1 MEQTILTKEQKQV
14 LDLVKNHEKIR
25 DLFYLTGGT
34 ALSEFYLKH
43 RFSDDLDFFTNEK
56 EFPRFEIEAFAEV
69 IKKEI
74 KANEVE
80 YRHIY
85 DRRIFF
91 FKKDN
96 EELKMEFTY
105 YPFSLLNSP
114 NNFNGLLTD
123 SLEDIAA
130 NKFMALMDRIEAKDF
145 VDLFFLFKEF
155 GFNVDKIKSLIAQ
168 KFNFNL
174 DVVTIGSELAKVRNL
189 TELPRMIKPL
199 TMSELK
205 LFFEEL
211 AKSLKSEILT

>member
-14 LDLVKNHEKIR
+14 LGLVKNHEKIR
-25 DLFYLTGGT
+25 DFFYLTGGT

-56 EFPRFEIEAFAEV
+56 EFPQFEIEAFAEV

-74 KANEVE
+74 GANEIE

-91 FKKDN
+91 FKKDKG
-96 EELKMEFTY
+96 ELKVEFTY
-105 YPFSLLNSP
+105 YPFSFINFP
-114 NNFNGLLTD
+114 NDFDGLRVD
-123 SLEDIAA
+123 SVEDVSA

-145 VDLFFLFKEF
+145 VDLFFLFNET
-155 GFNVDKIKSLIAQ
+155 GLNPDKIRLLVAK
-168 KFNFNL
+168 KFHFNF
-174 DVVTIGSELAKVRNL
+174 DPITVGSEFAKVRHL
-189 TELPRMIKPL
+189 TELPKMIKPL
-199 TMSELK
+199 TISELK
-205 LFFEEL
+205 IFFEEL